1 MKTFYQIIV
10 VALAGLL
17 TVACTDVGSAYGDS
31 SWYGEYDARYVD
43 GEFSVYTVMTSILLT
58 FSEDG
63 QECRALYGSKGID
76 GMMCYDNYDYLG
88 ASQSKY
94 VVLWSSRNTFTLSI
108 PVENNPD
115 LYYGQGQTIVV
126 YAGKITGRK
135 MTLDLLSC
143 DRAQQ
148 TIELKKTD

>member
-135 MTLDLLSC
+135 MTLDLVSFE
-143 DRAQQ
+143 RVQQ

>member
-17 TVACTDVGSAYGDS
+17 TMACTDVDCVYGDT
-31 SWYGEYDARYVD
+31 SWYGEYETRFVD

-94 VVLWSSRNTFTLSI
+94 VVLWSSWNSFTLSI

-143 DRAQQ
+143 DRVQQ

>member
-143 DRAQQ
+143 DRVQQ

>member
-1 MKTFYQIIV
+1 MKTAHQIVV
-10 VALAGLL
+10 VALAGWLA
-17 TVACTDVGSAYGDS
+17 VACTDVGSAYGDS

-94 VVLWSSRNTFTLSI
+94 VVQWSSRNTFTLSL
-108 PVENNPD
+108 PVVNNPN

-135 MTLDLLSC
+135 MKLDLLSC
-143 DRAQQ
+143 DRVEQ
-148 TIELKKTD
+148 TIELEKTD